1 MFLVIEGQNESVKEI
16 CQKKEEEES
25 VEECG
30 SETSVVV
37 SSTSPPRHTV
47 FIEELGSGGWC
58 QRAKVVHGR
67 RQWN

>member
-25 VEECG
+25 VEESG
-30 SETSVVV
+30 PETSVVV

-47 FIEELGSGGWC
+47 SIEELGLGGWC
-58 QRAKVVHGR
+58 QHAKVVHGR
-67 RQWN
+67 RLWN